1 MSKWV
6 KDTERAGRAFSMIP
20 EAVRKLT
27 SDSADFHR
35 IDSGRLKPGARAD
48 PFVIDPTKFD
58 DSIEEVLEVPMGE
71 FPGFVVWCVATT
83 IRSGRSWST
92 AGWHGPATDRK
103 PISVGLTTTYGPRSR
118 LARSLTSASRLL
130 PEVASAVVQGQRVD
144 AEGAGT
150 IGPHGTTTGERLSVR
165 STRTSIE
172 CDLLE
177 NDLRRA
183 VGTLD

>member
-71 FPGFVVWCVATT
+71 F
-83 IRSGRSWST
+83 SGVR
-92 AGWHGPATDRK
+92 
-103 PISVGLTTTYGPRSR
+103 R
-118 LARSLTSASRLL
+118 L
-130 PEVASAVVQGQRVD
+130 
-144 AEGAGT
+144 
-150 IGPHGTTTGERLSVR
+150 VR
-165 STRTSIE
+165 G
-172 CDLLE
+172 
-177 NDLRRA
+177 NDDTVRA
-183 VGTLD
+183 VMVNGRVAWTGDGS